1 MLLKD
6 SQTARNWKNELET
19 VRNMKHHIYLLD
31 QFQILENL
39 MKNKTVLLDNNQES
53 YSKYT
58 LRTRREA
65 FDEQ

>member
-31 QFQILENL
+31 QCQILENL

-53 YSKYT
+53 YSKYI

>member
-6 SQTARNWKNELET
+6 SQTARNRKNELET

-53 YSKYT
+53 YSKYI
-58 LRTRREA
+58 LRTRRKA
-65 FDEQ
+65 FDER

>member
-19 VRNMKHHIYLLD
+19 ARNMKHHIYLLD

-39 MKNKTVLLDNNQES
+39 MKNKTVLLDNNQVIPNTS
-53 YSKYT
+53 
-58 LRTRREA
+58 
-65 FDEQ
+65 